1 MTTIEKAGLYLA
13 VAFIVVLLGLIA
25 FSENG
30 ILDYQ
35 AIKKKEASVQDQTRK
50 IEKENQKIE
59 NEVNTLKTD
68 MEYIKHLA
76 KHEHDMIE
84 EDELVIKTK
93 PDNKGS
99 TP

>member
-1 MTTIEKAGLYLA
+1 MTTVEKAGLYSA
-13 VAFIVVLLGLIA
+13 TVFIAALLCLIV

-30 ILDYQ
+30 ILDFKSIRQ
-35 AIKKKEASVQDQTRK
+35 KEQGVLNQTR
-50 IEKENQKIE
+50 EVEMENQKLE
-59 NEVNTLKTD
+59 NEVNALKTN

-84 EDELVIKTK
+84 EDELIFKDK
-93 PDNKGS
+93 LDNKGN

>member
-1 MTTIEKAGLYLA
+1 MTSVEKVGLCIA
-13 VAFIVVLLGLIA
+13 VLFIAALLCLIA

-30 ILDYQ
+30 ILDYRSIRQ
-35 AIKKKEASVQDQTRK
+35 KEKGVQDQTRK
-50 IEKENQKIE
+50 VEVENQKLE

-68 MEYIKHLA
+68 MEYIKHIA

-84 EDELVIKTK
+84 EDELMFKDK
-93 PDNKGS
+93 PDNRGS

>member
-1 MTTIEKAGLYLA
+1 MTTVEKAGLYSAAL
-13 VAFIVVLLGLIA
+13 FIAALLCLIV

-30 ILDYQ
+30 ILDFKSIRQ
-35 AIKKKEASVQDQTRK
+35 KEQGVLKQTRMV
-50 IEKENQKIE
+50 EMENQKLE
-59 NEVNTLKTD
+59 NEVNALKTD

-84 EDELVIKTK
+84 EDELIFKDK
-93 PDNKGS
+93 PDNKGN

>member
-1 MTTIEKAGLYLA
+1 MTTVEKAGLYS
-13 VAFIVVLLGLIA
+13 VALFIAALLCLIV

-30 ILDYQ
+30 ILDFKSIRQ
-35 AIKKKEASVQDQTRK
+35 KEQGVLNQTRMV
-50 IEKENQKIE
+50 EMENQKLE
-59 NEVNTLKTD
+59 NEVNALKTD

-84 EDELVIKTK
+84 ENELIFKDK
-93 PDNKGS
+93 PDNKGN

>member
-1 MTTIEKAGLYLA
+1 MTTVEKAGLYSAAL
-13 VAFIVVLLGLIA
+13 FIAALLCLIV

-30 ILDYQ
+30 ILDFKSIRQ
-35 AIKKKEASVQDQTRK
+35 KEQGVLNQTR
-50 IEKENQKIE
+50 EVEMENQKLE
-59 NEVNTLKTD
+59 NEVNALKTD

-84 EDELVIKTK
+84 EDELIFKDK
-93 PDNKGS
+93 LDNKGN